1 MPRRAGRLIG
11 ISLLGAAG
19 VLVAVAAAGLGFRA
33 YRQNLAA
40 ETLAIHSPK
49 GVQEG
54 GFVDIGDIKQWIQIR
69 GEDRD
74 NPVLLFVHGGP
85 GGSTLPISSGWRR
98 WEKHFTVVQW
108 DQRGAGRTYGIVGD
122 TLAPTMTLERMTQDG
137 IELLEYLRTHLHKD
151 KIVLV
156 GHSWGSFLG
165 IHIARQRP
173 DLLSA
178 YVGTG
183 QVVGRA
189 TFEKAFELTI
199 ARLQRVAASADNREA
214 LAELAPIASQPTLT
228 PEDRLIADKWSNA
241 LALPP
246 VDGFQLA
253 GPIPPLFMPDFSL
266 LDWYNWRKGVAFSAK
281 NLTGRDGPMFQ
292 HDMASIGFDFSIP
305 MFFIEGDADGVTPS
319 EPAEQFFNQIKA
331 LHKEFVWVR
340 GGDHF
345 IPFDRPDEFLA
356 ELVARVR
363 PFASN

>member
-1 MPRRAGRLIG
+1 MSRRAGRLIG
-11 ISLLGAAG
+11 ISLLGATG

-33 YRQNLAA
+33 YRQHLAA
-40 ETLAIHSPK
+40 ETLAIRSPK

-54 GFVDIGDIKQWIQIR
+54 GFVDIGGIKQWIQIR

-74 NPVLLFVHGGP
+74 NPVLLYVHGGP
-85 GGSTLPISSGWRR
+85 GGSTLPISSGWRP
-98 WEKHFTVVQW
+98 WEEHFTVVQW
-108 DQRGAGRTYGIVGD
+108 DQRGAGRTYGIAGD
-122 TLAPTMTLERMTQDG
+122 TLAPTMTLGRMTQDG
-137 IELLEYLRTHLHKD
+137 VELAEYLRTHLHKD

-165 IHIARQRP
+165 IHMAKQRP
-173 DLLSA
+173 DLFCA
-178 YVGTG
+178 FVGTG
-183 QVVGRA
+183 QVVGRT

-199 ARLQRVAASADNREA
+199 SRLQALAASADNHEA
-214 LAELAPIASQPTLT
+214 LAELAPVAARPTMSR
-228 PEDRLIADKWSNA
+228 ENRMIADKWSSA

-281 NLTGRDGPMFQ
+281 YLTGRDGPMFQ
-292 HDMASIGFDFSIP
+292 HDMASIGFEFSIP
-305 MFFIEGDADGVTPS
+305 MFFIEGDADGVTPGS
-319 EPAEQFFNQIKA
+319 PVEQFFNQIKA
-331 LHKEFVWVR
+331 PYKEFVWVR

-345 IPFDRPDEFLA
+345 IPLDRPDEFLA

-363 PFASN
+363 PFARN